1 VQTLVFAA
9 FTSLLFMNLTPDVVG
24 MGDRVGVLFLV
35 TTNMGFSVLAGMIN
49 SFPPIKAV
57 YIRDQ
62 ASGSYS
68 PFWFFVAKSIADF
81 PLQLITAFLQC
92 VIIYWSV
99 DFVPKASLFF
109 GYFGT
114 LLFVQQVV
122 VGLGWILSA
131 ASPNSMVSSALLPVI
146 MTPMLLA
153 GGLLASSDRLSPYWD
168 WLQRISF
175 LRQGFVVLA
184 HQEFGNLGDISCDP
198 GKYNCADQ
206 PKNGYEAMQA
216 YGLLNKQDQDY
227 IAFLCLLAEWV
238 VFRIFALFALW
249 RAGRAKE

>member
-1 VQTLVFAA
+1 
-9 FTSLLFMNLTPDVVG
+9 MNLTPDVTG
-24 MGDRVGVLFLV
+24 AGDRVGVLFLV
-35 TTNMGFSVLAGMIN
+35 TTNMGFSVLASMIN
-49 SFPPIKAV
+49 SLPPIKAV

-68 PFWFFVAKSIADF
+68 PFWFFVAKSLADF
-81 PLQLITAFLQC
+81 PLQLVTCFVQC
-92 VIIYWSV
+92 AIIYWSV

-109 GYFGT
+109 GFFAT
-114 LLFVQQVV
+114 LLFVQQTV

-168 WLQRISF
+168 WLTRISF

-184 HQEFGNLGDISCDP
+184 HQEFGNLGAISCDP
-198 GKYNCADQ
+198 SKYACANQ
-206 PKNGYEAMQA
+206 PKNGHEAMEA
-216 YGLLNKQDQDY
+216 YGLLGGADRDF
-227 IAFLCLLAEWV
+227 IAFLCLMAEWV
-238 VFRIFALFALW
+238 VFRIIALFALW